1 MIFTM
6 RGLTRSLAD
15 HLAPFLPGVTFY
27 DNPNQQGTKLPA
39 MFLQR
44 TRAKTTMKMGGRFLR
59 QQGLDLVYLV
69 DYNQADMDDQYTRA
83 ADILDERLE
92 TFPYSDGEGGQS
104 ALLRTHER
112 SWSIQDD
119 ALHYKFDLKIWVSP
133 EEDEVL
139 MGSIQSYNEEVS

>member
-6 RGLTRSLAD
+6 QGLTRSLAD
-15 HLAPFLPGVTFY
+15 YMAPSLPGVTFY

-44 TRAKTTMKMGGRFLR
+44 TRANIDLKMGGRFLR
-59 QQGLDLVYLV
+59 RLGLDLVYLV
-69 DYNQADMDDQYTRA
+69 DYSQVDMDDQYARA

-104 ALLRTHER
+104 VLLRTHER
-112 SWSIQDD
+112 SWSLQDD
-119 ALHYKFDLKIWVSP
+119 ALHYKFDLKIWVTP
-133 EEDEVL
+133 KEDEVL
-139 MGSIQSYNEEVS
+139 MGTIQSYTEEVS

>member
-1 MIFTM
+1 MKFTM

-15 HLAPFLPGVTFY
+15 QLAPFLPGVTFY

-44 TRAKTTMKMGGRFLR
+44 TRAKITMKMGGRFLR
-59 QQGLDLVYLV
+59 RLGLDLVYLV
-69 DYNQADMDDQYTRA
+69 DYNQVDMDDQYTRA

-104 ALLRTHER
+104 AILRTYER

-119 ALHYKFDLKIWVSP
+119 ALHYKFDLNIWVSP
-133 EEDEVL
+133 EEDAVL